1 MITKHF
7 RFNYGLTYMGTRYWA
22 KFLNFSGWVAAKK
35 SKNVTNIDWFY
46 AVIRIWCE
54 FLLIFIWFFIILGI
68 HGRPRFCL
76 IYFWPGSFWV
86 RTNARSVDIS
96 SSKNIDCRQYISS
109 PASVTNIDDTRS
121 YIKRNTYG
129 IGHLT

>member
-76 IYFWPGSFWV
+76 RHFSSGSFWV
-86 RTNARSVDIS
+86 CTNARSVDIFP
-96 SSKNIDCRQYISS
+96 SKTYISS
-109 PASVTNIDDTRS
+109 PASGTNIDVTRN
-121 YIKRNTYG
+121 YFKIKTYG